1 MSDRRFDPTF
11 GIKWMYNSLAGLLK
25 EYNLCIFIVNQSV
38 ILSGFNKLH
47 ALKGTAM
54 QIEKALV
61 NDPLPVS
68 KLSWKLCIQ
77 LFIILQ

>member
-1 MSDRRFDPTF
+1 MH
-11 GIKWMYNSLAGLLK
+11 NSLAGLLK

-61 NDPLPVS
+61 NDPLPVPKVS
-68 KLSWKLCIQ
+68 
-77 LFIILQ
+77 

>member
-1 MSDRRFDPTF
+1 
-11 GIKWMYNSLAGLLK
+11 MYNSLAGLLK

-47 ALKGTAM
+47 ALKVTAM

-61 NDPLPVS
+61 NDPLPVR
-68 KLSWKLCIQ
+68 KYPENFAVQ